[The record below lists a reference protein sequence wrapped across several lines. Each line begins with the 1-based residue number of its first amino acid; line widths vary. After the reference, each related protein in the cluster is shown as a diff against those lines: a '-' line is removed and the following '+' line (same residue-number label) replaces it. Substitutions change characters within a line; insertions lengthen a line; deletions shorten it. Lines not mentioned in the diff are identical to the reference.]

1 MSALREN
8 KAMSAFKAYKA
19 PKVRKAHREREA
31 FPVMTE
37 LTARPEKVSGGEVY
51 GTSTLIMKSMT

>member
-19 PKVRKAHREREA
+19 HRARKAHRENVA
-31 FPVMTE
+31 FRDETA
-37 LTARPEKVSGGEVY
+37 LTAQPEKVSAGEVY